1 MNFARFSTL
10 NAKKYPTREFIIESH
25 PSKNLRR
32 SITWQVY
39 EETTNK
45 IANFLM
51 KECGVKPGDSVL
63 HLMMN
68 SIEWHVAYMA
78 ALKAGAVITPLNFR
92 FESNDIKFAGEV
104 TKPKVFIFDEGFI
117 PRIEPIMKEMD
128 YCKYY
133 VCLGEHTPQN
143 TISYQELAEKGDPTE
158 VLIDRADDDMAELLF
173 TSGTTG
179 APKPVCHTHNSLF
192 YIAIGNALTYNEGYD
207 SIYLT
212 PHPFYHTGSLFL
224 SFPCFVAAGK
234 IMMPMELKPTSFI
247 RSLAEEKCTGGW
259 TTVPT
264 WSDLLTAI
272 EHKEI
277 DINDYDLSNLRHIEI
292 GAQPVPFIILEKS
305 KQIFPKVKLGNIYGI
320 SEGGGGGTINL
331 YDEDILRKPGSIG
344 KATAFMEAKAVDEE
358 GRDVPPYKI
367 GELVLKGPRIMK
379 EYAFNPE
386 MTAKTI
392 RNGWLHTGDLIYMDE
407 ECYIYFAERAKD
419 LIIRGGEN
427 IFPVEIEDALRKHPK
442 VQDVAVI
449 GYPHPRLVEIAM
461 AVIQLKP
468 NQTMTEE
475 EVIELCKQVG
485 LAKYKWPEKI
495 VFDVV
500 PRNPSGK
507 IEKPKLREKY
517 IKPEDKK

>member
-1 MNFARFSTL
+1 MACGLYGCAKGWCCNHSTKL
-10 NAKKYPTREFIIESH
+10 
-25 PSKNLRR
+25 
-32 SITWQVY
+32 
-39 EETTNK
+39 
-45 IANFLM
+45 
-51 KECGVKPGDSVL
+51 
-63 HLMMN
+63 
-68 SIEWHVAYMA
+68 
-78 ALKAGAVITPLNFR
+78 R

-117 PRIEPIMKEMD
+117 PRIEPIIKDMD

-133 VCLGEHTPQN
+133 ICLGEHTPPN
-143 TISYQELAEKGDPTE
+143 MISYKELVEKGDPTE

-277 DINDYDLSNLRHIEI
+277 DVNDYDLSNLRHIEI

-379 EYAFNPE
+379 EYA
-386 MTAKTI
+386 
-392 RNGWLHTGDLIYMDE
+392 LIQ
-407 ECYIYFAERAKD
+407 R
-419 LIIRGGEN
+419 
-427 IFPVEIEDALRKHPK
+427 
-442 VQDVAVI
+442 
-449 GYPHPRLVEIAM
+449 
-461 AVIQLKP
+461 
-468 NQTMTEE
+468 
-475 EVIELCKQVG
+475 
-485 LAKYKWPEKI
+485 
-495 VFDVV
+495 
-500 PRNPSGK
+500 
-507 IEKPKLREKY
+507 
-517 IKPEDKK
+517 